1 MFQCNYNGEKDVCRA
16 CNLYLG
22 SKFRYHMKSS
32 KECSNKLKKLFEELK
47 LKQKKETLEIS
58 NQMKKLSKNADT
70 AQVIDEKDHL
80 RYKINSKILIF
91 TNVPCTIVHSTSG
104 DRNTILTTCIILP

>member
-1 MFQCNYNGEKDVCRA
+1 MSIGESEETNSTPSNKRLSKAYCYGCRKLRAGVMDWLHHECNYNGEKDVCRA

-58 NQMKKLSKNADT
+58 NQMKK
-70 AQVIDEKDHL
+70 
-80 RYKINSKILIF
+80 
-91 TNVPCTIVHSTSG
+91 
-104 DRNTILTTCIILP
+104 